1 MYNVL
6 DVPAMMKTNPPI
18 RRRNKPIKSFGSTL
32 LLRSGTSLDLIP
44 AGSEIRFSYGSW
56 EIHMPLTNKR
66 IVKRLAKQLNAIAWL
81 VDE

>member
-18 RRRNKPIKSFGSTL
+18 RRRNKPIKGHGSTL
-32 LLRSGTSLDLIP
+32 LLRSGTPLDLIP
-44 AGSEIRFSYGSW
+44 EGSEIRFAYGSW